1 MKKSELQKII
11 KEEIENTLKEQPSDS
26 RFKHQPA
33 DDSMLDAVKSALR
46 SINQQA
52 LSRDTAD
59 LVFQNEININE
70 DGDVVIKFYSKPRK

>member
-1 MKKSELQKII
+1 
-11 KEEIENTLKEQPSDS
+11 
-26 RFKHQPA
+26 
-33 DDSMLDAVKSALR
+33 MLDAVRSALK

>member
-1 MKKSELQKII
+1 MKKSELQQII

-26 RFKHQPA
+26 RFNHQPA
-33 DDSMLDAVKSALR
+33 DDYMLDAVRSALKN
-46 SINQQA
+46 INQQA

-59 LVFQNEININE
+59 LVFQNKININE